1 VLYRKERIRRLF
13 FTSRDKELHMKAKF
27 GVDSFIWSE
36 NFSEKDLWIIP
47 KAKELGFE
55 TLDIA
60 ISHPETFPTSK
71 VNNEVK
77 KTGIEVVTTTT
88 LSDKTNVISPKA
100 KVRKKGVESLKL
112 VVDINYEL
120 GAKILGGVNYA
131 AWGYRTGRPRTEDE
145 WKWSTDAMREV
156 ATYAKD
162 KGDLNIAVEP
172 VNRFETH
179 FLNIAEDGV
188 RYCRDVGTGNMKV
201 HLDCFHMIREELSFR
216 DAVETCGREYLG
228 YVHVCESNR
237 GIPGTGLVPWK
248 EFFSAV
254 KDIGYTGPM
263 VIESF
268 DPSFEELNS
277 LCSIWRQFASSGE
290 ELAVKGLANLK
301 VIAGKI

>member
-1 VLYRKERIRRLF
+1 
-13 FTSRDKELHMKAKF
+13 MKAKF

-60 ISHPETFPTSK
+60 ISHPETFPTARVKS
-71 VNNEVK
+71 EVEK
-77 KTGIEVVTTTT
+77 AGIEVVTTTT
-88 LSDKTNVISPKA
+88 LNDRTNIISPKA
-100 KVRKKGVESLKL
+100 KVRRKGVESLKR

-120 GAKILGGVNYA
+120 GSKIIGGVNYA
-131 AWGYRTGRPRTEDE
+131 AWGYRTGKPRTEDE
-145 WKWSTDAMREV
+145 WRWSIDAMREV

-162 KGDLNIAVEP
+162 RGDLNIAVEP

-188 RYCRDVGTGNMKV
+188 RYCREVGTGNMKV

-216 DAVETCGREYLG
+216 GAVETCGGNYLG

-248 EFFSAV
+248 EFFTAV

-301 VIAGKI
+301 AIAEKI